1 MLFRRLL
8 KTRIS
13 GQIGKYYCR
22 FDGASCKPDFCV
34 MFSSYRDLHVG
45 AVSANLR
52 GADALHEQILQ
63 RTKDIAKVAFT

>member
-1 MLFRRLL
+1 
-8 KTRIS
+8 
-13 GQIGKYYCR
+13 
-22 FDGASCKPDFCV
+22 

-63 RTKDIAKVAFT
+63 RTKEHCKSRLHMKDYPNRNLENIMAFSALANTLLKREHH